1 MKNAIAYIRKSTD
14 KGQTHSFDR
23 QLNLISDFAKS
34 EGITISQT
42 FVEQASG
49 KSSTR
54 PELLEALEICRKTN
68 TPLIVSSI
76 SRLSRDVSFG
86 SGLLSDP
93 NLKII
98 VSDLGVEA
106 DPFLLNVLLCVA
118 QKEREM
124 ISKRTKDGMA
134 AAKAKGVK
142 LGNPNWSQSLSKARQ
157 AKTSLCIQRDR
168 KYLQLINLI
177 QSAGTQ
183 SYRGIARKMNDMDI
197 KSPKGRSISPV
208 FVRNVL
214 MRSVDVGT
222 CRT

>member
-1 MKNAIAYIRKSTD
+1 MKTAIAYIRKSTD

-49 KSSTR
+49 KSSIR

-106 DPFLLNVLLCVA
+106 DPFLLNILLCVA

-157 AKTSLCIQRDR
+157 AKTTICHKRDR
-168 KYLQLINLI
+168 KYLQLIKLI